1 MTGRN
6 WGRWGADDERGTLNL
21 LTPEAVLAATQV
33 CRTGKV
39 YSLALPIQREGVPI
53 FDYRGAPQR
62 LSLTSTT
69 DNDRYEV
76 FGAPEGLGS
85 NEDVLVLAS
94 HSITHMDALSHVFA
108 EGRMYNDFG
117 AEEFTTARGAQHLDV
132 AQTASFA
139 GRGVLLDLPRHQGV
153 DWLEPGHVIDAAA
166 TRSVSRR
173 AGRRA
178 AQRRHPPRPHRLAR
192 LLRHRRVR
200 LARSLA
206 SAWMRCRSSTTTT
219 SRWSAP
225 TTPPSSASRSTT
237 TISSASTSSCWSN
250 RGVTLLEHL
259 FLAELAADGCHEFLL
274 SVGGLKVTRRGRE
287 PDQSDRDRLTT
298 SPGGDVLGLAGIGVG
313 R

>member
-6 WGRWGADDERGTLNL
+6 WGRWGDDDERGTLNL

-62 LSLTSTT
+62 LSLTSNT
-69 DNDRYEV
+69 DNDRYEE

-108 EGRMYNDFG
+108 EGKMYNNFG
-117 AEEFTTARGAQHLDV
+117 AEEFTTAKGAQHLDV

-153 DWLEPGHVIDAAA
+153 DWLEPGQVIDAAQLEACRDAQGVELRSGDILLVRTGWLDRFA
-166 TRSVSRR
+166 TGAEGFAQPGLGKDAVSFVDDHDISVVG
-173 AGRRA
+173 ADNA
-178 AQRRHPPRPHRLAR
+178 AIECIPFDDGEFLSVHIA
-192 LLRHRRVR
+192 LLV
-200 LARSLA
+200 
-206 SAWMRCRSSTTTT
+206 
-219 SRWSAP
+219 
-225 TTPPSSASRSTT
+225 
-237 TISSASTSSCWSN
+237 N

-259 FLAELAADGCHEFLL
+259 FLSELAADGCHEFLL
-274 SVGGLKVTRRGRE
+274 TVGGLKVTGAAG
-287 PDQSDRDRLTT
+287 
-298 SPGGDVLGLAGIGVG
+298 SPINPIAIG
-313 R
+313 

>member
-6 WGRWGADDERGTLNL
+6 WGRWGDDDERGTLNL

-39 YSLALPIQREGVPI
+39 YSLALPVQREGVPI

-62 LSLTSTT
+62 LSLTSNT
-69 DNDRYEV
+69 DNDRYEE

-108 EGRMYNDFG
+108 EGKMYNNFG
-117 AEEFTTARGAQHLDV
+117 AEEFTTAKGAQHLDV

-153 DWLEPGHVIDAAA
+153 DWLEPGQVIDAAQLEACRDAQGIELRSGDILLVRTGWLDRFA
-166 TRSVSRR
+166 TGAEGFAQPGLGKDAVSFVDDHDISVVG
-173 AGRRA
+173 ADNA
-178 AQRRHPPRPHRLAR
+178 AIECIPFDDGEFLSVHIE
-192 LLRHRRVR
+192 LLV
-200 LARSLA
+200 
-206 SAWMRCRSSTTTT
+206 
-219 SRWSAP
+219 
-225 TTPPSSASRSTT
+225 
-237 TISSASTSSCWSN
+237 N

-259 FLAELAADGCHEFLL
+259 FLSELAADGCHEFLL
-274 SVGGLKVTRRGRE
+274 AVGGLKVTGAAG
-287 PDQSDRDRLTT
+287 
-298 SPGGDVLGLAGIGVG
+298 SPINPIAIG
-313 R
+313 

>member
-6 WGRWGADDERGTLNL
+6 WGRWGDDDERGTLNL

-62 LSLTSTT
+62 LSLTSNT

-108 EGRMYNDFG
+108 EGTMYNDFG
-117 AEEFTTARGAQHLDV
+117 AEEFTTAKGAQHLDV

-153 DWLEPGHVIDAAA
+153 DWLEPGQVVDAAQLEA
-166 TRSVSRR
+166 C
-173 AGRRA
+173 RA
-178 AQRRHPPRPHRLAR
+178 AQDVELRSGDI
-192 LLRHRRVR
+192 LLVR
-200 LARSLA
+200 TGWLDLFATGADGYAQPGLGKDAVSFVDDHD
-206 SAWMRCRSSTTTT
+206 
-219 SRWSAP
+219 
-225 TTPPSSASRSTT
+225 
-237 TISSASTSSCWSN
+237 ISVVGADNAAIECMPFDDNEFLCVHIALLVN

-259 FLAELAADGCHEFLL
+259 YLAELAADGCHEFLL
-274 SVGGLKVTRRGRE
+274 AVGGLKVTGAAG
-287 PDQSDRDRLTT
+287 
-298 SPGGDVLGLAGIGVG
+298 SPINPIAIG
-313 R
+313 